1 MQFANVFVDILR
13 SDTYNKSILVLLCFH
28 IILEINYGLH
38 YNQRS
43 CGKWNLSVRRV
54 QDICKAGLISGAIN
68 LVLHGQFLM
77 MQKNLKITELSQGN
91 IEYFAYHRKYILR
104 ILIAN
109 TVTKEEGYM
118 NFYLDKLTDEELFF
132 IVRDDLGFFL
142 EPIKQNGKNYI
153 RYSSQLGTKKKDS
166 LMVKSNLP
174 RIAASL
180 FKKKDKNYVKAM
192 EIKADFYASTIMKL
206 ASETL
211 KTELSQED
219 LQKFSDEQ
227 IAEML
232 NEFQDADGSIIDF
245 VLLTIQLKLVGF
257 ENVEE
262 RIQNIKKLLG
272 VEENQSDLEPEENN
286 IDIKIGTDNNSTE
299 QETTAVKRQKV
310 KKLTPEEK
318 AAKNKAAVDA
328 KEKAKIEEQ
337 TQSSHTVEAEENPI
351 DDMKSSVAKA
361 IIDTVNK
368 VITKPERKP
377 EDEKVSRYIGVISIK
392 SNYYNFTPIG
402 IFQNGD
408 YYSYSERELDDL
420 LPKSNK
426 HNINFY
432 YNFWDDSQIRFMK
445 EHFPDGQPVL
455 LDCEIDLLEENRT
468 ATGELNATGY
478 KINGV
483 DGWNRGQITP
493 LSGTGLYTL
502 LPKEALLDEI
512 ETKRAIRVNADG
524 LIEGEKVLVNLGDG
538 FYAGPFQVKYAAQNN
553 TYFIVLQATDVKQCI
568 GGYCYSDCERVL
580 VEPSLDVENWIGYN
594 SWGYYVI
601 NPDATPIVKD
611 FISDKALLESF
622 KESLSKAK
630 ELDYANLDVEGII
643 QEVGESEIVGSN
655 IPEAIKT
662 QRIERIRKILSGK
675 EELVQI
681 YAESLDL
688 IAELLLKNKDS
699 MQTDALLSELLAK
712 KPELLDKMQGVRAIQ
727 AKLDAKQAE
736 LDQLEAQYADTE
748 ARAKKILED
757 AKTERQKAVNS
768 EVIIDD
774 SISEKKAELDAILSQ
789 LEVAG
794 ELVELNN
801 KRSKLQDDVKYY
813 ESHKAHLQNDA
824 RNLERDF
831 IELINGYSE
840 KMADI
845 TFDGYMSSKML
856 QAAAK
861 WESKNDAEALL
872 SMVSSVNDVQVQEMT
887 EGELVDYLVKAVQIS
902 RPGYSKNTIL
912 NIITCASQGFLTV
925 FSGMP
930 GCGKTSICNIM
941 SKVLGLNNYENV
953 SENLSEV
960 RRYIPV
966 SVERG
971 WTSKRDFIGYFNPL
985 TKAFE
990 ESNREVYDGLRL
1002 LDMEQ
1007 KKSIAKWPFFILLD
1021 EANLSPME
1029 YYWADFMNVCD
1040 DLSDN
1045 SSINLGNDN
1054 VFQIPETLH
1063 FLATINNDHTT
1074 ETLSPRLIDRA
1085 WVITLPKNPS
1095 IQVSQ
1100 DIPNDQIKNVT
1111 WNEIKAVFLQNE
1123 SDKKSFDRETQV
1135 IYESIKEKLSKQEMF
1150 VSPRVDI
1157 AIQKYWAVASK
1168 LMEEDEYGNSPSLV
1182 ALDYAVAQK
1191 ILPKIVGSGDEYE
1204 VWLDDLKVFCN
1215 NKGLVYSAGILSSII
1230 SRGNRQMKYYQF
1242 FN

>member
-1 MQFANVFVDILR
+1 
-13 SDTYNKSILVLLCFH
+13 
-28 IILEINYGLH
+28 
-38 YNQRS
+38 
-43 CGKWNLSVRRV
+43 
-54 QDICKAGLISGAIN
+54 
-68 LVLHGQFLM
+68 
-77 MQKNLKITELSQGN
+77 
-91 IEYFAYHRKYILR
+91 
-104 ILIAN
+104 
-109 TVTKEEGYM
+109 M
-118 NFYLDKLTDEELFF
+118 NFYLDKLTDEELYF
-132 IVRDDLGFFL
+132 IVRENLGFFL
-142 EPIKQNGKNYI
+142 EPIKQNEKNYI

-180 FKKKDKNYVKAM
+180 YKKKDKNYVKAM
-192 EIKADFYASTIMKL
+192 EIKADSYASILMEL

-211 KTELSQED
+211 NTELTQEY
-219 LQKFSDEQ
+219 LQQFSDEQ
-227 IAEML
+227 IANL
-232 NEFQDADGSIIDF
+232 LKDFQGKDGNVIDF
-245 VLLTIQLKLVGF
+245 FLLTIQLKLVGF

-272 VEENQSDLEPEENN
+272 VEEQHSDAESDEENISN
-286 IDIKIGTDNNSTE
+286 VIRETDN
-299 QETTAVKRQKV
+299 TTGQDTTTLKKPKA

-318 AAKNKAAVDA
+318 AAKNRAAVDA

-337 TQSSHTVEAEENPI
+337 VQSLNVEDEGDKS
-351 DDMKSSVAKA
+351 DDN
-361 IIDTVNK
+361 T
-368 VITKPERKP
+368 VITKPEKKP
-377 EDEKVSRYIGVISIK
+377 EEESMSKYIGVISIK

-402 IFQNGD
+402 IFQNGV
-408 YYSYSERELDDL
+408 YYAYSERELDDL

-432 YNFWDDSQIRFMK
+432 YNFWDESQTRFMK

-455 LDCEIDLLEENRT
+455 LDCEIDSLEENRT
-468 ATGELNATGY
+468 ATGVLNATGY

-483 DGWNRGQITP
+483 DAWNHGQIAP
-493 LSGTGLYTL
+493 LSEAGLYTL
-502 LPKEALLDEI
+502 LSRDALLDDI
-512 ETKRAIRVNADG
+512 EAKRVIRINAEG
-524 LIEGEKVLVNLGDG
+524 LIEGEKVLVNFGDG
-538 FYAGPFQVKYAAQNN
+538 FYGGPFQVKYAAQNN

-568 GGYCYSDCERVL
+568 GGYNYSDCRRVL

-594 SWGYYVI
+594 SWGYYAI
-601 NPDATPIVKD
+601 NQDVTPTVKD
-611 FISDKALLESF
+611 FISDKDLLDSF

-630 ELDYANLDVEGII
+630 ELDYSNLDVEGII
-643 QEVGESEIVGSN
+643 QEVGESAIVGSN

-675 EELVQI
+675 EDLVQI
-681 YAESLDL
+681 YAESSEL
-688 IAELLLKNKDS
+688 IVELLLKNKDS

-712 KPELLDKMQGVRAIQ
+712 KPELLDKMQGIKAVQ
-727 AKLDAKQAE
+727 AKLDAKKAE
-736 LDQLEAQYADTE
+736 LEQLEAQYADTE
-748 ARAKKILED
+748 ARAKQLLEE
-757 AKTERQKAVNS
+757 AKTESQKVVNP
-768 EVIIDD
+768 EAIIDG
-774 SISEKKAELDAILSQ
+774 SIAEKKAELDAILSQ

-801 KRSKLQDDVKYY
+801 KRTKLQDDVKYY

-856 QAAAK
+856 QAATE
-861 WESKNDAEALL
+861 WESKNDAEALM
-872 SMVSSVNDVQVQEMT
+872 SMVSSVNDVQTQEMT
-887 EGELVDYLVKAVQIS
+887 EGELVDYLVKTVQIS

-912 NIITCASQGFLTV
+912 NIITCAAQGFLTV

-953 SENLSEV
+953 SEKLSEV

-990 ESNREVYDGLRL
+990 ESNRVVYDGLRL

-1054 VFQIPETLH
+1054 VFHIPETLH

-1085 WVITLPKNPS
+1085 WVITLPRNSS

-1100 DIPNDQIKNVT
+1100 DIPDDQIKNVT
-1111 WNEIKAVFLQNE
+1111 WNEIKTVFLQDE
-1123 SDKKSFDRETQV
+1123 SGKKSFDRETQV
-1135 IYESIKEKLSKQEMF
+1135 IYESIKEKLSKQEMYI
-1150 VSPRVDI
+1150 SPRVDI
-1157 AIQKYWAVASK
+1157 AIQKYWAIASK

-1215 NKGLVYSAGILSSII
+1215 NKGLVYSAGIISSII
-1230 SRGNRQMKYYQF
+1230 SRGNRRMKYYQF